1 MVYKFSEGEFSMGL
15 FDFNGDGKTSF
26 MEKLMAYNIYKAST
40 KKEDTHDCWFYGL
53 GEDYS
58 WRDDC
63 EDGLEYGIDA
73 EDYETLE
80 EYEDAL
86 CEAEYEDMR
95 SEEEDGTIEIE
106 VSFELEDLSDVS
118 NKVKT
123 SEIQR
128 ESHVLGKKC
137 VHSGVSK
144 NVMNDK
150 NIYHYCSVLY
160 ENNPFPYH
168 YRVNNISLNI
178 GDKVIVPVGIEN
190 TEVVA
195 EVVSVEQ
202 HTRVSVPYPIE
213 ECKFVIKKYDE
224 IIEGE

>member
-1 MVYKFSEGEFSMGL
+1 MGL

-26 MEKLMAYNIYKAST
+26 MEKMMAYNIYKAST
-40 KKEDTHDCWFYGL
+40 KKEDAHDCWFYGVS
-53 GEDYS
+53 EEYS

-63 EDGLEYGIDA
+63 EDGSEYGLDA

-86 CEAEYEDMR
+86 CEAEYEDMH
-95 SEEEDGTIEIE
+95 SEEEDGTIEIA
-106 VSFELEDLSDVS
+106 VSFEIEDLSDVS
-118 NKVKT
+118 NKAKT
-123 SEIQR
+123 SEIQMDNYAMER
-128 ESHVLGKKC
+128 KRVHNDVPQNVLKD
-137 VHSGVSK
+137 K
-144 NVMNDK
+144 NV
-150 NIYHYCSVLY
+150 YHYCSVLY

-178 GDKVIVPVGIEN
+178 GDKVVVPVGSKN
-190 TEVVA
+190 KEVVA

-213 ECKFVIKKYDE
+213 ECKFVIRKYDE
-224 IIEGE
+224 IIKGE

>member
-1 MVYKFSEGEFSMGL
+1 MGL

-26 MEKLMAYNIYKAST
+26 MEKVMAYNIYKAST
-40 KKEDTHDCWFYGL
+40 KKHDTHDDYWIYGG

-63 EDGLEYGIDA
+63 EDGSEYGLDA

-86 CEAEYEDMR
+86 LEAEYEKMLFEGDD
-95 SEEEDGTIEIE
+95 ETIEIA
-106 VSFELEDLSDVS
+106 VSFELEDLSNVS

-123 SEIQR
+123 TEIQR

-137 VHSGVSK
+137 VHNDVLQ
-144 NVMNDK
+144 NVLKDK
-150 NIYHYCSVLY
+150 NIYYYCSVLY

-178 GDKVIVPVGIEN
+178 GDKVVVPVGSEN
-190 TEVVA
+190 KEVVA

-213 ECKFVIKKYDE
+213 ECKFVIRKYDE
-224 IIEGE
+224 TIKGE